1 MKLAHVSIG
10 LAMAVLA
17 LGVACAPSSAVR
29 GIPLPSS
36 VKVRLRFA
44 RFPGTPFRYMVR
56 TQEEFGP
63 NQGLHIKTDRI
74 VYARE
79 TSEDSLEAHVII
91 VGVDSTQ
98 GGPGGTVDRG
108 PYVKF
113 SGWFSD
119 LRRRLD
125 TLATDWRIE
134 RLREYTFRTTVPF
147 PAEAVG
153 VGDSWDVAASNR
165 ESFFHSANLPLTAT
179 ARATVTALTAMGSD
193 TIATI
198 AIAYR
203 LHGKLPNPN
212 GEPVYVTGTI
222 DGQELF
228 SVATGMSVQLHAK
241 AEAFWTTSVNSLG
254 GLQHVTMVVK
264 SSVVRTLQR

>member
-1 MKLAHVSIG
+1 MGRIRHSIG
-10 LAMAVLA
+10 LAMAGLA

-29 GIPLPSS
+29 GVPLPSS

-63 NQGLHIKTDRI
+63 NQGLHLKTDRI

-79 TSEDSLEAHVII
+79 TSEDSLEAHLII
-91 VGVDSTQ
+91 VGIDSTQ

-119 LRRRLD
+119 LRRRID
-125 TLATDWRIE
+125 TLAADRSIE

-147 PAEAVG
+147 PSEAVG
-153 VGDSWDVAASNR
+153 VGDSWDFAASDR

-179 ARATVTALTAMGSD
+179 ARATITGLTALGND
-193 TIATI
+193 TVAAID
-198 AIAYR
+198 IAYH
-203 LHGKLPNPN
+203 LHGELPNPQ
-212 GEPVYVTGTI
+212 GSPVYVTGTLQ
-222 DGQELF
+222 GQELF
-228 SVATGMSVQLHAK
+228 SVATGMSVQMRAK

-254 GLQHVTMVVK
+254 GLRHMTWVVK
-264 SSVVRTLQR
+264 SSVVRTLER

>member
-1 MKLAHVSIG
+1 MGRAGPRTG
-10 LAMAVLA
+10 LAIAALA
-17 LGVACAPSSAVR
+17 LGAACAPPPAVQ
-29 GIPLPSS
+29 GVPLPSS

-63 NQGLHIKTDRI
+63 NQGMHIKTDRI

-91 VGVDSTQ
+91 VGIDSTQ

-113 SGWFSD
+113 SGWFND
-119 LRRRLD
+119 LRRRID
-125 TLATDWRIE
+125 TLAADRSIE

-147 PAEAVG
+147 TAAAVG
-153 VGDSWDVAASNR
+153 VGDSWDFAASDR

-179 ARATVTALTAMGSD
+179 ARATITGLTAQGSD

-198 AIAYR
+198 DLVYH
-203 LHGKLPNPN
+203 LHGKLPNPA
-212 GEPVYVTGTI
+212 GDPIYVDGTLE
-222 DGQELF
+222 GQELF
-228 SVATGMSVQLHAK
+228 SVASGMSVQLRAK
-241 AEAFWTTSVNSLG
+241 AQAFWTTSISTLA

-264 SSVVRTLQR
+264 SSVVRTLER